1 MKFKNLS
8 QSDYKDILKFYKT
21 DATKMDKAAMK
32 AAAEH
37 LIATK
42 LCKCIKNIPFY
53 SGKGKSKEARA
64 STSKEARAIA
74 ICTNSV
80 VQKKNLKTFRFSCKK
95 GPRLLPKKGNKTQR
109 KILIVKKA

>member
-64 STSKEARAIA
+64 IA

-80 VQKKNLKTFRFSCKK
+80 VQKKNLKTFRFTCKK

>member
-53 SGKGKSKEARA
+53 SGT

-80 VQKKNLKTFRFSCKK
+80 VQKKNLKTFRFTCKK
-95 GPRLLPKKGNKTQR
+95 GARLLPKKGNKTQR